1 MNLSQKLFV
10 ARKLA
15 IVTLFSMFV
24 QLVTPVAAF
33 ALTSGPSSPE
43 FSSFEPVATNNMVDL
58 FSGDFTYNIPVL
70 DIPGAH
76 GGGYAMS
83 LSYHSGAS
91 LEEEASWVGY
101 GWTLNPGAI
110 NHGKQG
116 FSDDWDG
123 VPINY
128 YNKTKPNKTV
138 NIFGSAGIE
147 AFSQDFSAEDLP
159 FNLGGFS
166 LGAGI
171 SYNNYKG
178 YRWNVDIGAN
188 IGGGT
193 ISLGYNINNSGDY
206 PFRLDVSPMAL
217 LSFATMSLKKKE
229 EQKKAAKKAKD
240 RKNRMKSLRSPSYYC
255 SWCWGHT

>member
-33 ALTSGPSSPE
+33 ALTSGPSAPE

-116 FSDDWDG
+116 FSDDWNG
-123 VPINY
+123 VPVRY

-138 NIFGSAGIE
+138 SAHASLSPE
-147 AFSQDFSAEDLP
+147 AFSIDGIIA
-159 FNLGGFS
+159 GTVGY
-166 LGAGI
+166 GI

-178 YRWNVDIGAN
+178 FRWSADLGISM
-188 IGGGT
+188 GGG
-193 ISLGYNINNSGDY
+193 IVSLGYSLNNSGQH
-206 PFRLDVSPMAL
+206 PFSLGINPGAL
-217 LSFATMSLKKKE
+217 FSKNLK
-229 EQKKAAKKAKD
+229 
-240 RKNRMKSLRSPSYYC
+240 N
-255 SWCWGHT
+255 